1 MPNADYALKLLNAR
15 NAATAGKIANA
26 VNASEGENEF
36 ERTPWGPF
44 KILDLANR
52 FQYPIANTF
61 RRLSDEKKSYSGSDY
76 LKGIWGGLT
85 GKERSSF
92 TDVFEN
98 AGWRPTTTGGKIVRG
113 VAGLG
118 ADILTDPLTYAT
130 LGGSSVLGGAKG
142 AGKVVKIGSA
152 TVNVGKAK
160 NMERVLTMLGKRMA
174 KAGVADD
181 VVKATLDGFRGVQKV
196 GIADDLAKVLSQYGF
211 KASPVKAASTWAKQ
225 AKLGDR
231 ALLQMGIPFTD
242 ARVKVPIPGEQK
254 FWNAATYLNNRLQA
268 GKMITNKNVWK
279 AMPAINKTTKEAM
292 FDGNLVRVGDDFF
305 NIADKRQA
313 SLIRGKLLRKLAEDG
328 ADAETIGSFA
338 KYLDDVKASDKG
350 LAQGVVDTL
359 KTYGLDAEKANLR
372 GFRSQRI
379 ATHFGKSALAQGAGD
394 VANTLSDWF
403 NIIPEN
409 AKKIRR
415 IARGGSQKKALE
427 EADKVLKA
435 QVNDILER
443 GLPKDGYVNVL
454 VDGKLH
460 SQVKRA
466 KSKSVIDKLLA
477 EGKNASIQ
485 TDFGKAKFGENI
497 IGITPELE
505 KALRTDVGAIVSH
518 PAVKHELRKLERAGE
533 EITAEKI
540 ANSLNVLKAGSEEA
554 KNAPHYKWWSRG
566 YENAQKL
573 GTNEA
578 RFIEG
583 LDPETIERTQQTIM
597 RSFNSPEGVK
607 DIMTLADT
615 IEGVENASIGMGRVG
630 KSGATRY
637 HQQMGM
643 RRTPRNLELSD
654 TDRILGQGKGSASAF
669 QPLEASHGQTFAEA
683 RVGYVSPTVQKH
695 LMENADKV
703 IKYDPI
709 TGRPIL
715 GSEILGRDYQQAM
728 GKAKSVASKIEEA
741 ERLESNAVNRL
752 NLGQDALIKAEANV
766 DEVSDRVAKRAA
778 SVFERKQ
785 KNVNYWTEQLTART
799 ETAKQLDKEI
809 DDARKWV
816 QWQKDANASYR
827 DYALKQPNKN
837 PVLLKALKDSE
848 DNLAQ
853 AEARLQKFIELRKK
867 NDALFSS
874 AMAERDK
881 LLSTQAKFTGVET
894 ASVEKQIVSDLQKK
908 IDVLEKQMEA
918 AQKAGRP
925 ASNTQ
930 IKRLSRLKAAQAN
943 AISQAQEKATAEALS
958 AYQKEASKLIHEVR
972 DIARQHRLPTDAVDE
987 RALRFIEKT
996 DPEAAERIR
1005 RNLGKVHGME
1015 RQQLDALNQTKQAF
1029 VDDAVAKATKQIED
1043 EYAPLIQR
1051 AEAGVESSR
1060 PTVSALKKEMKA
1072 DIAQAKQELAQA
1084 QEALEQPTA
1093 RTLRN
1098 FERGDQRV
1106 ARAEG
1111 DVAKAQARREAYNPV
1126 IDNAELRKMYAEEDL
1141 AKYTEEFANRQK
1153 EARATAQKYVDE
1165 ATQRVEKLEAQA
1177 TARNKTVAEL
1187 QKEYDDFISQA
1198 EQAAKT
1204 RRPME
1209 FSEDLEQGLIKTLS
1223 EAQRMMQN
1231 RITLEAMVKYGEQIT
1246 DNNDLKYGQIRA
1258 TDFLNQQVIKEALLG
1273 DAVDRS
1279 MDDVIMGLGGKELLE
1294 KLQHTALPY
1303 QMVAPLNAMF
1313 EVGKADNTIL
1323 QTYDFVLSLLKPAM
1337 LAAPSTHTRNTISSF
1352 LMSVAAGDFKNPI
1365 RGINNLRKALAW
1377 VVFGHDSEM
1386 EIRGKKYLLSNLW
1399 DMLQTHGGANSNR
1412 TMGELLDKP
1421 ATMLNNAFTRGARK
1435 VNEKIYWLPGAY
1447 ANATEDTFRFAHFMK
1462 ELFEGSTV
1470 DEAVESIAKHFY
1482 DYGDLSRTEQKV
1494 FRRIFPF
1501 YTFSKNNLMA
1511 NMRYLRTNPAYVTLP
1526 YRLAR
1531 ASNQVTE
1538 GDPEAIPMEY
1548 MDNPKN
1554 KWLINQ
1560 GAFRLPWDGTA
1571 FATMQGF
1578 LPASDIS
1585 ILAPK
1590 EAAEK
1595 LIGDISPIIKTPI
1608 EVALNHDTFTGKE
1621 IYSPAQQTQFYYGM
1635 DFDPRVIHFLKP
1647 IRALDTINRGLIN
1660 MFPEWAERHGT
1671 PVKNPDATLAERVGI
1686 TSGSITGIRNWKQDK
1701 ERVKKNAIQ
1710 DLNRNIE
1717 DIEYKIRKF
1726 PNAAPKVM
1734 DRWLKTR
1741 EELLEQRSKI
1751 R

>member
-1 MPNADYALKLLNAR
+1 MPNTDYALKLLDAR
-15 NAATAGKIANA
+15 NAATAGKVANVVA
-26 VNASEGENEF
+26 ASEGENEF

-44 KILDLANR
+44 KILDIANR
-52 FQYPIANTF
+52 LQYPIANTA
-61 RRLSDEKKSYSGSDY
+61 RRITDVKKQYSGKDY
-76 LKGIWGGLT
+76 LQGIWGGIA

-92 TDVFEN
+92 TDVLDN
-98 AGWRPTTTGGKIVRG
+98 MGWRPTTTAGKIGRG
-113 VAGLG
+113 VVGLG

-130 LGGSSVLGGAKG
+130 LGGSSALGSAKS

-181 VVKATLDGFRGVQKV
+181 IIKTTLDGFRGVQKV
-196 GIADDLAKVLSQYGF
+196 GVADDLAKVLTQYGF

-292 FDGNLVRVGDDFF
+292 FDGNMVRIGDEFF
-305 NIADKRQA
+305 DVADKRQA

-328 ADAETIGSFA
+328 ADSETIGNFA
-338 KYLDDVKASDKG
+338 KYLEDVKASDKG

-359 KTYGLDAEKANLR
+359 KSYGLDAEKANLR

-379 ATHFGKSALAQGAGD
+379 ATHFGKSPIAQGAGD

-403 NIIPEN
+403 NIVPEN

-443 GLPKDGYVNVL
+443 GLPKDGYVNIL
-454 VDGKLH
+454 VDGNLY

-466 KSKSVIDKLLA
+466 KSKSVLDKLIA
-477 EGKNASIQ
+477 EGKNAVIQ
-485 TDFGKAKFGENI
+485 TDFGKARFGENVVD
-497 IGITPELE
+497 ITPELE

-554 KNAPHYKWWSRG
+554 KNAPHYRWWSRG

-578 RFIEG
+578 RFLEG

-630 KSGATRY
+630 KAGATRY

-654 TDRILGQGKGSASAF
+654 SERLLSRGKGTASAF

-683 RVGYVSPTVQKH
+683 RMGYVSPTVQKH

-715 GSEILGRDYQQAM
+715 GAEILGKDYQQAM
-728 GKAKSVASKIEEA
+728 GKARSVANKIEEA

-752 NLGQDALIKAEANV
+752 NLGQDNLIKAQANV

-785 KNVNYWTEQLTART
+785 KRVDYWTEQLTART
-799 ETAKQLDKEI
+799 DTAKELDNQIAE
-809 DDARKWV
+809 ARKWV
-816 QWQKDANASYR
+816 EWQREANASYR

-837 PVLLKALKDSE
+837 PALLKALKDSE

-853 AEARLQKFIELRKK
+853 AEARLQKFIDLRKK
-867 NDALFSS
+867 NDALFST

-881 LLSTQAKFTGVET
+881 LLSSQAKFVGAET
-894 ASVEKQIVSDLQKK
+894 TSVEKQIVSDLQKK

-918 AQKAGRP
+918 AKKAGRP

-958 AYQKEASKLIHEVR
+958 AYQKESSKILHEVR
-972 DIARQHRLPTDAVDE
+972 DIAREHHLPVNVSDKSLEILD
-987 RALRFIEKT
+987 KT
-996 DPEAAERIR
+996 NPELAQNIR
-1005 RNLGKVHGME
+1005 RQIGKVHGME
-1015 RQQLDALNQTKQAF
+1015 RQQLDALKQTKQAF
-1029 VDDAVAKATKQIED
+1029 VDDAIAKATKQIED

-1051 AEAGVESSR
+1051 AEADIETSR
-1060 PTVSALKKEMKA
+1060 PSVSALKKEMKA

-1093 RTLRN
+1093 RTTRN
-1098 FERGDQRV
+1098 LERGDQRV
-1106 ARAEG
+1106 ARAEE
-1111 DVAKAQARREAYNPV
+1111 DVLKAQARREAYNP
-1126 IDNAELRKMYAEEDL
+1126 IIEDAQLRKMYAEEDL
-1141 AKYTEEFANRQK
+1141 ANYTEQFANRQK
-1153 EARATAQKYVDE
+1153 EARETAQRYVDE

-1187 QKEYDDFISQA
+1187 QKEYDDFINQA

-1204 RRPME
+1204 RRPLE

-1231 RITLEAMVKYGEQIT
+1231 RITLEAMVKYGEHIT
-1246 DNNDLKYGQIRA
+1246 DNNDLKYGQVRA
-1258 TDFLNQQVIKEALLG
+1258 SDFLNQQIIKEALIG

-1279 MDDVIMGLGGKELLE
+1279 VDDVIMGLGGKELLD

-1313 EVGKADNTIL
+1313 EVSKADNTIL

-1501 YTFSKNNLMA
+1501 YTFSKNNLAA
-1511 NMRYLRTNPAYVTLP
+1511 NLRYLRTNPAYVTLP

-1538 GDPEAIPMEY
+1538 GDPDAIPMEY

-1554 KWLINQ
+1554 KWLIDQ

-1595 LIGDISPIIKTPI
+1595 LVGDISPIIKTPI

-1621 IYSPAQQTQFYYGM
+1621 IYSPAQQTQFYYGL
-1635 DFDPRVIHFLKP
+1635 DVDPRVIHFLKP
-1647 IRALDTINRGLIN
+1647 VRALDTINRGLIN

-1671 PVKNPDATLAERVGI
+1671 PVKNPDATLAERAGI
-1686 TSGSITGIRNWKQDK
+1686 TSGSITGIRHWRQEK

-1710 DLNRNIE
+1710 DLNKNIE
-1717 DIEYKIRKF
+1717 DIEYKIRQF

-1734 DRWLKTR
+1734 DNWLKTR
-1741 EELLEQRSKI
+1741 EALIEQRSKI
-1751 R
+1751 K